1 MLSETYHHL
10 RQGQLS
16 ERSTKP
22 PSCEARVPAGGSN
35 VDIKLTA
42 IFSKLKAFHEIVEIA
57 LEHVFDIPE
66 KAKTTSPQTHVM
78 FSIVIEEWFINKNLS
93 NFFTYPKYQ
102 QNLQPPPL
110 FPLQTLP
117 SRTFPKPLL
126 GLVVEMISGLG
137 ALPEMRMWPVLGWTL
152 GSLSFR
158 LEGELVKNCLAW
170 NRRLVRKEKR
180 YFGGK
185 LYH

>member
-22 PSCEARVPAGGSN
+22 PSCEVRVPAGGSN

-66 KAKTTSPQTHVM
+66 KAKTISPQTHVM
-78 FSIVIEEWFINKNLS
+78 FSIVIEEWFINKNVEQIFHLS
-93 NFFTYPKYQ
+93 KISTKSST
-102 QNLQPPPL
+102 PPPFSFANPS
-110 FPLQTLP
+110 FPNFPQAAPGTCGGNDFRPRCVAGDADVTRFGLDVGQSELQT
-117 SRTFPKPLL
+117 
-126 GLVVEMISGLG
+126 
-137 ALPEMRMWPVLGWTL
+137 
-152 GSLSFR
+152 
-158 LEGELVKNCLAW
+158 
-170 NRRLVRKEKR
+170 
-180 YFGGK
+180 
-185 LYH
+185 

>member
-22 PSCEARVPAGGSN
+22 PSCEVRVPAGGSN

-66 KAKTTSPQTHVM
+66 KAKTISPQTHVM

-93 NFFTYPKYQ
+93 RFFTYPKYQ
-102 QNLQPPPL
+102 QNLQPRPPFSFANPS
-110 FPLQTLP
+110 FPNFPQAAPGTCGGNDFRPRCVAGDADVTRFGLDVGQSELQT
-117 SRTFPKPLL
+117 
-126 GLVVEMISGLG
+126 
-137 ALPEMRMWPVLGWTL
+137 
-152 GSLSFR
+152 
-158 LEGELVKNCLAW
+158 
-170 NRRLVRKEKR
+170 
-180 YFGGK
+180 
-185 LYH
+185 

>member
-22 PSCEARVPAGGSN
+22 PSCEVRVPAGGSN

-66 KAKTTSPQTHVM
+66 KAKTISPQTHVM
-78 FSIVIEEWFINKNLS
+78 LSIVIEESFINKNLS
-93 NFFTYPKYQ
+93 RFFTYPIYQ
-102 QNLQPPPL
+102 QNLQPLTPPPFFL
-110 FPLQTLP
+110 CKPFLPELSPSVAPGTCGGNDFRPRCVAGDVSFPRSFTADVTRFGLDVGQSELQT
-117 SRTFPKPLL
+117 
-126 GLVVEMISGLG
+126 
-137 ALPEMRMWPVLGWTL
+137 
-152 GSLSFR
+152 
-158 LEGELVKNCLAW
+158 
-170 NRRLVRKEKR
+170 
-180 YFGGK
+180 
-185 LYH
+185 